1 MTKKKKKC
9 GFEQRL
15 TLLLTQKKKKISKI
29 GGKFVRFRAA
39 VTGWVGGR
47 QRVNFRGNKQGV
59 RDTPG
64 QRER

>member
-1 MTKKKKKC
+1 MWLRTETNPSFNAK
-9 GFEQRL
+9 
-15 TLLLTQKKKKISKI
+15 KKKKISKI

>member
-1 MTKKKKKC
+1 MWLRTETNPSFNAKK
-9 GFEQRL
+9 
-15 TLLLTQKKKKISKI
+15 KKKKISKI